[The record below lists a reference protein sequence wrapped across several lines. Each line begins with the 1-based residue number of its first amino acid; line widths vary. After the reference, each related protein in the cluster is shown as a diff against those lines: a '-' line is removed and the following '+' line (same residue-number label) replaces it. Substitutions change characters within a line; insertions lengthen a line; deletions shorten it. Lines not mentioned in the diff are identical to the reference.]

1 MLLNYNFISEE
12 NKLLLLKLKNMIEI
26 KNKTFE
32 NSTKLNSSI

>member
-32 NSTKLNSSI
+32 NSTNKLYL